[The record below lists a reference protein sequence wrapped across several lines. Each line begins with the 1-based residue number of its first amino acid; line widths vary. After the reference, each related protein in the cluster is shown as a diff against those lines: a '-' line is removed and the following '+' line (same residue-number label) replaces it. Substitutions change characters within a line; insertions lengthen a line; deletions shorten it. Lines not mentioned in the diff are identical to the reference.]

1 MKSSGKLKES
11 EQELDRESDQER
23 ERQRARDIKREGYGK
38 YRDKYTAHKKRKEVT
53 KQMKLRKAIY
63 FFIFS
68 IFFRSSR
75 S

>member
-23 ERQRARDIKREGYGK
+23 ERARDIKREGYGK
-38 YRDKYTAHKKRKEVT
+38 YRDKYTAHEKRKEVT

-63 FFIFS
+63 FFFFS